1 MISNRNTK
9 SRINA
14 FYIYLPWFWFIII
27 ALTKIRKEDA
37 MINKNQAIRILNSG
51 LRTGADYAEIY
62 IEEKDSFS
70 VVVENGKVENSG
82 IRHSYGAGIRLLNKL
97 QSVYGYTNEVN
108 EKSLTKLIENLSNSF
123 HDKQV
128 LSVDKLVT
136 KKAKNISV
144 IENSFSNIEDKALV
158 DYLKKGE
165 KAMREVDK
173 RIVRTEVSFM
183 YSISRVQLIN
193 TKGFNHIDYKE
204 RGRCGVMCVAAD
216 QGKIETGFEGPGASA
231 GFEFFQKNVD
241 VEELCRNVGE
251 KTIMMLE
258 AKECPS
264 GKMPVVIGKGF
275 GGTLFHEACGH
286 PLEASAVSK
295 NLSVFSGKIGQQI
308 ASPILSAIDDGTIP
322 NGWGSNNIDD
332 EGNKTEKTLLIENG
346 ILKNY
351 LIDDFNGRRMNRKG
365 NGACRRQS
373 YKYEPTSRMSNTYI
387 CAGKSTPEE
396 IIAATKFG
404 LYAKSLAGG
413 QVNPVTGEF
422 NFGCSEA
429 YLIRDGKICEP
440 VRGASVIGTGQE
452 ILMKIDMIGNDLERA
467 QGMCG
472 AASGFIPVD
481 VGQPTIRVSEMT
493 VGGNGGEIK

>member
-1 MISNRNTK
+1 
-9 SRINA
+9 
-14 FYIYLPWFWFIII
+14 
-27 ALTKIRKEDA
+27 
-37 MINKNQAIRILNSG
+37 MINKNQALRILNAG
-51 LRTGADYAEIY
+51 LTTGADYAEIF
-62 IEEKDSFS
+62 IEEKDTFS
-70 VVVENGKVENSG
+70 VTVENGRVENSG
-82 IRHSYGAGIRLLNKL
+82 ISHSCGAGIRLLNKL
-97 QSVYGYTNEVN
+97 QSVYGYTNEIN
-108 EKSLTKLIENLSNSF
+108 EKSLTKLIQNLATSF
-123 HDKQV
+123 NDKQC
-128 LSVDKLVT
+128 LSLKELKT
-136 KKAKNISV
+136 KKAKNLSK
-144 IENSFSNIEDKALV
+144 IEQSFSETKDEEIIN
-158 DYLKKGE
+158 YLKRGE

-173 RIVRTEVSFM
+173 RIVRTNVSFS
-183 YSISRVQLIN
+183 YSVTKIQLIN
-193 TKGFNHIDYKE
+193 SKGINNIDYKE
-204 RGRCGVMCVAAD
+204 RGRCGLMCVASSD
-216 QGKIETGFEGPGASA
+216 GKIETGFEGPGASA
-231 GFEFFQKNVD
+231 GFEHFAKNID
-241 VEELCRNVGE
+241 IEKLAKNVGE

-264 GKMPVVIGKGF
+264 GRMPVVIGNGF

-295 NLSVFSGKIGQQI
+295 NLSVFSGKLGQQI

-332 EGNKTEKTLLIENG
+332 EGNPTQKTLLIENG

-351 LIDDFNGRRMNRKG
+351 LIDDFNGRRMGMTG

-373 YKYEPTSRMSNTYI
+373 YKFEPTSRMANTYI

-396 IIAATKFG
+396 IIKATKFG

-440 VRGASVIGTGQE
+440 VRGASVIGTGQD
-452 ILMKIDMIGNDLERA
+452 ILMKIDMIGNDLKRA

-472 AASGFIPVD
+472 AGSGFIPVD
-481 VGQPTIRVSEMT
+481 VGQPTIRISEMT

>member
-1 MISNRNTK
+1 MIS
-9 SRINA
+9 
-14 FYIYLPWFWFIII
+14 
-27 ALTKIRKEDA
+27 
-37 MINKNQAIRILNSG
+37 KNQALRILNSG
-51 LRTGADYAEIY
+51 LTTGADYAEIY
-62 IEEKDSFS
+62 IEEKDTFT
-70 VVVENGKVENSG
+70 VVVENGKVENSA
-82 IRHSYGAGIRLLNKL
+82 ISRSYGAGIRLLNKL

-108 EKSLTKLIENLSNSF
+108 EKSLSKLIQNLANSF
-123 HDKQV
+123 HEKQCIF
-128 LSVDKLVT
+128 LDKLVT
-136 KKAKNISV
+136 KKAKNLSV
-144 IENSFSNIEDKALV
+144 VKQSYLSTDDNRIIYF
-158 DYLKKGE
+158 LKKGE
-165 KAMREVDK
+165 KVMREFDK
-173 RIVRTEVSFM
+173 RIVRTQFTFS
-183 YSISRVQLIN
+183 YSITKVQIAS
-193 TKGFNHIDYKE
+193 TKGTNFLDEKE
-204 RGRCGVMCVAAD
+204 RGRCGIMCVAAD

-231 GFEFFQKNVD
+231 GFEYFLNNVD
-241 VEELCRNVGE
+241 IEALAKKTAE

-264 GKMPVVIGKGF
+264 GKMPVIIGNGF

-286 PLEASAVSK
+286 PLEASMVSK
-295 NLSVFSGKIGQQI
+295 NLSVFSGKVGQQI

-346 ILKNY
+346 ILKDY
-351 LIDDFNGRRMNRKG
+351 LIDDFNGRRMGRKG

-387 CAGKSTPEE
+387 CAGKTTPEE
-396 IIAATKFG
+396 IIKATKFG

-429 YLIRDGKICEP
+429 YLVRDGKICEP
-440 VRGASVIGTGQE
+440 VRGASVIGTGPD
-452 ILMKIDMIGNDLERA
+452 ILMKIDMIGNDLLRG

-481 VGQPTIRVSEMT
+481 CGQPTIRVSEMT

>member
-1 MISNRNTK
+1 MLSK
-9 SRINA
+9 
-14 FYIYLPWFWFIII
+14 
-27 ALTKIRKEDA
+27 
-37 MINKNQAIRILNSG
+37 NKGIRILNKG
-51 LRTGADYAEIY
+51 LCTGADYAEIY
-62 IEEKDSFS
+62 IENIETFTVS
-70 VVVENGKVENSG
+70 VENGKVENSAV
-82 IRHSYGAGIRLLNKL
+82 IRSSGAGIRLLNKL
-97 QSVYGYTNEVN
+97 QSVYGYTNDLS
-108 EKSLTKLIENLSNSF
+108 EKSLTKLIESLACSF
-123 HDKQV
+123 KDKQILEV
-128 LSVDKLVT
+128 KELKTKRAKDLSVCTKPFEEIDDKT
-136 KKAKNISV
+136 IIN
-144 IENSFSNIEDKALV
+144 
-158 DYLKKGE
+158 YLKSGCDVL
-165 KAMREVDK
+165 MNYDK
-173 RIVRTEVSFM
+173 RIVRSNVSFN
-183 YSISRVQLIN
+183 YKISNIQIIN
-193 TKGFNHIDYKE
+193 SKGFNHLDKKE
-204 RGRCGVMCVAAD
+204 RGRVGISCKAVD

-231 GFEFFQKNVD
+231 GFEFFESKVD
-241 VEELCRNVGE
+241 IKKIAKSVAE

-264 GKMPVVIGKGF
+264 GKMPVVIGNGF

-295 NLSVFSGKIGQQI
+295 NLSVFADKLGKQI

-322 NGWGSNNIDD
+322 NAWGSNNIDD

-346 ILKNY
+346 ILKNF
-351 LIDDFNGRRMNRKG
+351 LIDDFNGRRMGRQG

-373 YKYEPTSRMSNTYI
+373 YKFEPTSRMSNTYI

-396 IIAATKFG
+396 IIKATKFG

-440 VRGASVIGTGQE
+440 VRGASVIGTGQD

-472 AASGFIPVD
+472 AASGYVPVD
-481 VGQPTIRVSEMT
+481 CGQPTIRVSEMT
-493 VGGNGGEIK
+493 VGGNGGQIK

>member
-1 MISNRNTK
+1 MISK
-9 SRINA
+9 S
-14 FYIYLPWFWFIII
+14 
-27 ALTKIRKEDA
+27 
-37 MINKNQAIRILNSG
+37 QAIRILNAG
-51 LRTGADYAEIY
+51 LKTGADYAEIY
-62 IEEKDSFS
+62 IEDKDVFS
-70 VVVENGKVENSG
+70 VSVENGKVDNTS
-82 IRHSYGAGIRLLNKL
+82 ITHSYGAGVRLLNKL

-108 EKSLTKLIENLSNSF
+108 EKGLTKLIEDLANSF
-123 HDKQV
+123 NEKQV
-128 LSVDKLVT
+128 ISVDKLTT
-136 KKAKNISV
+136 KKAHNLSK
-144 IENSFSNIEDKALV
+144 IEKSFSTIDDKV
-158 DYLKKGE
+158 IIDYLKLGDQTLRKF
-165 KAMREVDK
+165 DK
-173 RIVRTEVSFM
+173 RIVRSEVSFN
-183 YSISRVQLIN
+183 YAISRVQIIN
-193 TKGFNHIDYKE
+193 TKGFNHLDYKE
-204 RGRCGVMCVAAD
+204 RARCGLMCIAAD
-216 QGKIETGFEGPGASA
+216 QGKIESGFEGPGASS
-231 GFEFFQKNVD
+231 GFEYFEKNVD
-241 VEELCRNVGE
+241 IVKLATNTAA

-264 GKMPVVIGKGF
+264 GKMPVVIGSGF

-295 NLSVFSGKIGQQI
+295 NLSVFSGKLGQQI
-308 ASPILSAIDDGTIP
+308 ASPILSAVDDGTIP
-322 NGWGSNNIDD
+322 NEWGSNNIDD
-332 EGNKTEKTLLIENG
+332 EGNKTQKTVLIENG

-351 LIDDFNGRRMNRKG
+351 LIDDFNGRRMGMKG
-365 NGACRRQS
+365 NGATRRQS
-373 YKYEPTSRMSNTYI
+373 FQHEPTSRMSNTYI

-440 VRGASVIGTGQE
+440 VRGASVIGTGQD
-452 ILMKIDMIGNDLERA
+452 ILMKIDMIGNDLELA

-472 AASGFIPVD
+472 AGSGFIPVD

>member
-1 MISNRNTK
+1 MIS
-9 SRINA
+9 
-14 FYIYLPWFWFIII
+14 
-27 ALTKIRKEDA
+27 
-37 MINKNQAIRILNSG
+37 KNQAIRILNSG

-62 IEEKDSFS
+62 LEEKDSFS
-70 VVVENGKVENSG
+70 VVVENGKVETSG
-82 IRHSYGAGIRLLNKL
+82 IRHSYGAGIRLLNKF
-97 QSVYGYTNEVN
+97 QSVYGYTNEIN

-128 LSVDKLVT
+128 ISVEKLVT
-136 KKAKNISV
+136 KKTKNISK
-144 IENSFSNIEDKALV
+144 IEDSFSNINDEVLV
-158 DYLKKGE
+158 NYLKSGE
-165 KAMREVDK
+165 EAMRNVDK
-173 RIVRTEVSFM
+173 RIVRTNVTFS
-183 YSISRVQLIN
+183 YSISKIQIVN
-193 TKGFNHIDYKE
+193 TKGFNHLDYKE

-231 GFEFFQKNVD
+231 GFEYFSKNID
-241 VEELCRNVGE
+241 IEELCKNVGK

-264 GKMPVVIGKGF
+264 GKMPVVIGNGF

-286 PLEASAVSK
+286 PLEASAVSR

-332 EGNKTEKTLLIENG
+332 EGNRTEKILLIENG

-429 YLIRDGKICEP
+429 YMIRDGKICEP

-481 VGQPTIRVSEMT
+481 VGQPTIRVSEIT
-493 VGGNGGEIK
+493 VGGNGGELK

>member
-1 MISNRNTK
+1 M
-9 SRINA
+9 
-14 FYIYLPWFWFIII
+14 P
-27 ALTKIRKEDA
+27 LTNLRKEDA
-37 MINKNQAIRILNSG
+37 MINKNQAIRILNAG
-51 LRTGADYAEIY
+51 LKTGADYAEIY
-62 IEEKDSFS
+62 IEEKDNFS

-136 KKAKNISV
+136 KKAKNISL
-144 IENSFSNIEDKALV
+144 IENTFSNVDDKTLV
-158 DYLKKGE
+158 DYLKKGDE
-165 KAMREVDK
+165 AMKKVDK
-173 RIVRTEVSFM
+173 RIVRREVSFV
-183 YSISRVQLIN
+183 YSISRIQLIN

-204 RGRCGVMCVAAD
+204 RGRCGVMCLAAD
-216 QGKIETGFEGPGASA
+216 HGKIETGFEGPGASA
-231 GFEFFQKNVD
+231 GFEFFLNNVD
-241 VEELCRNVGE
+241 IEELCKNVGE

-264 GKMPVVIGKGF
+264 GKMPVVIGNGF

-346 ILKNY
+346 ILKDY

>member
-1 MISNRNTK
+1 MIS
-9 SRINA
+9 
-14 FYIYLPWFWFIII
+14 
-27 ALTKIRKEDA
+27 
-37 MINKNQAIRILNSG
+37 KNQAIRILNSG
-51 LRTGADYAEIY
+51 LHTGADYAEIF
-62 IEEKDSFS
+62 IEEKDTFA
-70 VVVENGKVENSG
+70 VVIENGKVENSA

-108 EKSLTKLIENLSNSF
+108 EKALTRLIENLSASF
-123 HDKQV
+123 SDKRCLTV
-128 LSVDKLVT
+128 EKLT
-136 KKAKNISV
+136 TRKPKNISPV
-144 IENSFSNIEDKALV
+144 EKSFSIIDDKV
-158 DYLKKGE
+158 IIDYLKKGE
-165 KAMREVDK
+165 KVLREYDK
-173 RIVRTEVSFM
+173 RIVRTNVSLS
-183 YSISRVQLIN
+183 YSISKIQLIN
-193 TKGFNHIDYKE
+193 TKGFNNLDYKE
-204 RGRCGVMCVAAD
+204 RARCGLMCVAAD
-216 QGKIETGFEGPGASA
+216 QGKIETGSDAPGASA
-231 GFEFFQKNVD
+231 GFEFFLNNVD
-241 VEELCRNVGE
+241 IEATAKEVAR

-264 GKMPVVIGKGF
+264 GKMPVIIGNGF

-295 NLSVFSGKIGQQI
+295 NLSVFSGKLGQQI
-308 ASPILSAIDDGTIP
+308 ASPILSAIDDGTIQ

-346 ILKNY
+346 ILKDY
-351 LIDDFNGRRMNRKG
+351 LIDDFNGRRMGRKG

-396 IIAATKFG
+396 IIKATKFG

-440 VRGASVIGTGQE
+440 VRGASVIGTGQD
-452 ILMKIDMIGNDLERA
+452 ILMKIDMIGNDLKRA

-472 AASGFIPVD
+472 AGSGFIPVD
-481 VGQPTIRVSEMT
+481 VGQPTIRISEMT

>member
-1 MISNRNTK
+1 MIS
-9 SRINA
+9 
-14 FYIYLPWFWFIII
+14 
-27 ALTKIRKEDA
+27 
-37 MINKNQAIRILNSG
+37 KNQALRILNSG
-51 LRTGADYAEIY
+51 LSTGADYAEIY
-62 IEEKDSFS
+62 IEEKDTFT
-70 VVVENGKVENSG
+70 VVVENGKVENSA
-82 IRHSYGAGIRLLNKL
+82 ISRSYGAGIRLLNKL

-108 EKSLTKLIENLSNSF
+108 EKSLTKLIQNLANSF
-123 HDKQV
+123 HEKQCIF
-128 LSVDKLVT
+128 LDKLVT
-136 KKAKNISV
+136 KKAKNLSV
-144 IENSFSNIEDKALV
+144 VNQSYLSTDDNKIIDF
-158 DYLKKGE
+158 LKKGE
-165 KAMREVDK
+165 KVMREFDK
-173 RIVRTEVSFM
+173 RIVRTQFTFS
-183 YSISRVQLIN
+183 YSITKVQIAS
-193 TKGFNHIDYKE
+193 TKGTNFLDEKE
-204 RGRCGVMCVAAD
+204 RGRCGIMCVAAD

-231 GFEFFQKNVD
+231 GFEFFLNNVD
-241 VEELCRNVGE
+241 IESLAKKTAE

-264 GKMPVVIGKGF
+264 GKMPVVIGNGF

-286 PLEASAVSK
+286 PLEASMVSK
-295 NLSVFSGKIGQQI
+295 NLSVFSGKVGQQI

-346 ILKNY
+346 ILKDY
-351 LIDDFNGRRMNRKG
+351 LIDDFNGRRMGRKG

-396 IIAATKFG
+396 IIKATKFG

-429 YLIRDGKICEP
+429 YLVRDGKICEP
-440 VRGASVIGTGQE
+440 VRGASVIGTGPD
-452 ILMKIDMIGNDLERA
+452 ILMKIDMIGNDLLRG

-481 VGQPTIRVSEMT
+481 CGQPTIRVSEMT

>member
-1 MISNRNTK
+1 
-9 SRINA
+9 
-14 FYIYLPWFWFIII
+14 
-27 ALTKIRKEDA
+27 

-51 LRTGADYAEIY
+51 LHTGADYAEIY
-62 IEEKDSFS
+62 IEEKNSFS
-70 VVVENGKVENSG
+70 VVIENGKVENSG
-82 IRHSYGAGIRLLNKL
+82 IRHSYGAGIRLLNKF

-128 LSVDKLVT
+128 LSIDKLVT
-136 KKAKNISV
+136 KRAKNLSN
-144 IENSFSNIEDKALV
+144 IETSFSNVDDKV
-158 DYLKKGE
+158 IIDYLKSGE
-165 KAMREVDK
+165 EVLRNTDK
-173 RIVRTEVSFM
+173 RVVRTNVSFS
-183 YSISRVQLIN
+183 YSISKIQIAS
-193 TKGFNHIDYKE
+193 TKGINHLDYKE
-204 RGRCGVMCVAAD
+204 RGRCYVICTAAD

-231 GFEFFQKNVD
+231 GFEFFEKNVD
-241 VEELCRNVGE
+241 IKELCKNVGE

-264 GKMPVVIGKGF
+264 GRMPVVIGKGF

-286 PLEASAVSK
+286 PLEASAVSR

-404 LYAKSLAGG
+404 LYAKTLAGG

-440 VRGASVIGTGQE
+440 VRGASVIGTGQD

-481 VGQPTIRVSEMT
+481 CGQPTIRVSEMT